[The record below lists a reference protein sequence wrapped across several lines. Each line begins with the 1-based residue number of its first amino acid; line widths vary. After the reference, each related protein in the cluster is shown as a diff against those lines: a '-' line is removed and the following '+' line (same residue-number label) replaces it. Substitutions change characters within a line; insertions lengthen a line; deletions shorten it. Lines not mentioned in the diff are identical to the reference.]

1 MAYSGLSFGN
11 KSFIQPIISIV
22 PYDRIRSR
30 FFPAQVQ
37 PSAADP
43 MARIKAVERATE
55 LARRLYPDHFKK
67 ENP

>member
-1 MAYSGLSFGN
+1 MTEN
-11 KSFIQPIISIV
+11 KTMGTLPETAA
-22 PYDRIRSR
+22 DALKKA
-30 FFPAQVQ
+30 AQVK

-67 ENP
+67 DNQ

>member
-1 MAYSGLSFGN
+1 MSEN
-11 KSFIQPIISIV
+11 KNQGALPNTAAEALKKA
-22 PYDRIRSR
+22 
-30 FFPAQVQ
+30 AQVQ

-67 ENP
+67 ETP

>member
-1 MAYSGLSFGN
+1 MSETKTTGTLPETAADAL
-11 KSFIQPIISIV
+11 KKA
-22 PYDRIRSR
+22 
-30 FFPAQVQ
+30 AQVK

-67 ENP
+67 ENQ

>member
-1 MAYSGLSFGN
+1 MGESMSEN
-11 KSFIQPIISIV
+11 KTQGALPETAA
-22 PYDRIRSR
+22 DALKRA
-30 FFPAQVQ
+30 AQVK

-67 ENP
+67 ENT

>member
-1 MAYSGLSFGN
+1 MSDTNNQGTLPDTAADAL
-11 KSFIQPIISIV
+11 KKA
-22 PYDRIRSR
+22 
-30 FFPAQVQ
+30 AQVK

-55 LARRLYPDHFKK
+55 MARRLYPDHFKK

>member
-1 MAYSGLSFGN
+1 MSEN
-11 KSFIQPIISIV
+11 KTQGALPETAA
-22 PYDRIRSR
+22 DALKRA
-30 FFPAQVQ
+30 AQVK

-67 ENP
+67 ENT

>member
-1 MAYSGLSFGN
+1 MSDTNNQGTLPDTAAEAL
-11 KSFIQPIISIV
+11 KKA
-22 PYDRIRSR
+22 
-30 FFPAQVQ
+30 AQVK

-55 LARRLYPDHFKK
+55 MARRLYPDHFKK